1 MIYIFSLLAAGTAF
15 AVYRNLRNIFGL
27 YNHLTDA
34 DIHAYQTGQ
43 LSEDDRRYVTKHLG
57 VCEQCQ
63 QAMINHDPDEHAI
76 ESDKE

>member
-15 AVYRNLRNIFGL
+15 AVYRNLKNIFGL
-27 YNHLTDA
+27 YHHLTEKDF
-34 DIHAYQTGQ
+34 HAYQTGQ

-63 QAMINHDPDEHAI
+63 QAMIDYDPDEYI
-76 ESDKE
+76 DSNLEE

>member
-15 AVYRNLRNIFGL
+15 AVYRNLKNIFGL
-27 YNHLTDA
+27 YHHLTEQ

-57 VCEQCQ
+57 VCEPCQ
-63 QAMINHDPDEHAI
+63 QAMIDYDPDQHTDNFQE
-76 ESDKE
+76 D